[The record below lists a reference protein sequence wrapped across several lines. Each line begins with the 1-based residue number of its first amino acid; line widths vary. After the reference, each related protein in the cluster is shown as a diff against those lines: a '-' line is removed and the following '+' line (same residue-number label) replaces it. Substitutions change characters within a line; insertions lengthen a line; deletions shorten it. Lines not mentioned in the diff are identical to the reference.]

1 MKKFLLRC
9 LGILLIVLIALI
21 AYLLYNCRDRFPTQN
36 LDLSIKPS
44 ENTTLRVGFSAL
56 KITPTLEDTWTD
68 LNNDAQYEPENGDS
82 YQDGNHNGRFDAHW
96 LAGFSNN
103 RPATG
108 VHDDIWARAMV
119 IDDGKT
125 RLAIVSLDLIG
136 VGNDDVLRIRQAI
149 PTNAGITHAMIGSP
163 HVHEAPDVTGIWG
176 PSDYKT
182 GLNPAFMAFMIA
194 QAAKS
199 VETAAAL
206 LRPAKMIYAQD
217 PTGAASM
224 VNDSRPPNIFDNTL
238 HILEA
243 IDTENGATLGA
254 LVVWGNHPETVW
266 SKNLLISS
274 DFPHYVREGLEK
286 GIFRGDTLKQKGL
299 GGTVVYLS
307 GAIGGLMTTSSGL
320 EIKDAYSGQTYI
332 KPDFEKVR
340 AEGEQLAILAIKA
353 LQNQP
358 DTLKNPSIGLIAKNF
373 EIPLGNPMFR
383 VGVLLDIFNRG
394 FSHFGYLRSEAAIVT
409 LGDLTFMCIP
419 GEIYPEIV
427 HGGIETPLG
436 ADFPVAPVETPPLMQ
451 LLPGKH
457 KITLGLMNDAIGY
470 IIPRSQWDSKA
481 PYLYGNKEQLYGE
494 ISSCGSE
501 TGPVVYDM
509 MKNLCKKVK

>member
-1 MKKFLLRC
+1 MKKFFFRLLGWV
-9 LGILLIVLIALI
+9 LVILIALTVF
-21 AYLLYNCRDRFPTQN
+21 LLYNSRDRFPNQK
-36 LDLSIKPS
+36 LDISIKPT

-56 KITPTLEDTWTD
+56 KITPTLEDIWTD
-68 LNNDAQYEPENGDS
+68 VNNDAQYEPENGDS
-82 YQDGNHNGRFDAHW
+82 YQDVNQNGRFDAHW

-103 RPATG
+103 RPANG
-108 VHDDIWARAMV
+108 VHDDIWARTMV

-125 RLAIVSLDLIG
+125 RMAIISLDLIG

-149 PTNAGITHAMIGSP
+149 PANAGITYAMVGST

-176 PSDYKT
+176 PNDYKT
-182 GLNPAFMAFMIA
+182 GLNPAFMAYMIA

-199 VETAAAL
+199 VETAAAQ

-224 VNDSRPPNIFDNTL
+224 VSDSRPPQVFDNTL
-238 HILEA
+238 HVLEA
-243 IDTENGATLGA
+243 KDAENGSILGT
-254 LVVWGNHPETVW
+254 LVVWGNHPETVS

-274 DFPHYVREGLEK
+274 DFPHYVRESLEK

-307 GAIGGLMTTSSGL
+307 GAIGGLMTTSSGV
-320 EIKDAYSGQTYI
+320 EIKDAFSEQIYV

-340 AEGEQLAILAIKA
+340 VEGEQLAILAIKA
-353 LQNQP
+353 LQNKP
-358 DTLKNPSIGLIAKNF
+358 DTLQNPSLGIVAQNF

-383 VGVLLDIFNRG
+383 LGVLLNIFNRG
-394 FSHFGYLRSEAAIVT
+394 FSHFGFLRSEAAIVT
-409 LGDLTFMCIP
+409 LGDLTFMCVP

-427 HGGIETPLG
+427 HGGVETPSG
-436 ADFPVAPVETPPLMQ
+436 ADFSVAPIETPPLMQ

-470 IIPRSQWDSKA
+470 IIPRSQWDSEA
-481 PYLYGNKEQLYGE
+481 PYSYGRKDKLYGE
-494 ISSCGSE
+494 ISSCGAE
-501 TGPVVYDM
+501 TGPVVYGM
-509 MKNLCKKVK
+509 MKNLCEKVK